1 MSSAFNNL
9 NNIDL
14 SKISDAT
21 NLKFGI
27 AVSKWNKAITNNLL
41 NGCIDLLKSKGV
53 IDENIIISKV
63 PGSFELVYA
72 S

>member
-14 SKISDAT
+14 SKIPDAA

-27 AVSKWNKAITNNLL
+27 AVSKWNE
-41 NGCIDLLKSKGV
+41 
-53 IDENIIISKV
+53 ENYK
-63 PGSFELVYA
+63 
-72 S
+72 